1 MRDLARMKLHDPELR
16 DESSRAGP
24 VVAVRR
30 PDAVAVKNVS
40 KRYISRLEA
49 VQAVSDVS
57 LTVGAGEFVSIV
69 GPSGCG
75 KSTLLDMIAGLIS
88 TTEGTIEVLG
98 RPVSGPVTELGIV
111 FQQHLLLPWRT
122 VLQNVLLQ
130 VEVRHRKK
138 THHLER
144 AQELL
149 ERVGLAEFSNRF
161 PDELSG
167 GMNQRAAI
175 CRALIHDPELLIMDE
190 PFGALDAMTRDQMAL
205 DFHHLSREE
214 GKSVLFVTHSISEA
228 IFLSQKVVVM
238 SARPGQVAAT
248 ISIDLGRERHLDLRE
263 EPEFTR
269 YSRQIRELFQSM
281 GVLRQGRH
289 K

>member
-1 MRDLARMKLHDPELR
+1 MFCCRSKCATAREPTIL
-16 DESSRAGP
+16 SA
-24 VVAVRR
+24 RR
-30 PDAVAVKNVS
+30 SCSNA
-40 KRYISRLEA
+40 
-49 VQAVSDVS
+49 
-57 LTVGAGEFVSIV
+57 
-69 GPSGCG
+69 SG
-75 KSTLLDMIAGLIS
+75 S
-88 TTEGTIEVLG
+88 
-98 RPVSGPVTELGIV
+98 
-111 FQQHLLLPWRT
+111 
-122 VLQNVLLQ
+122 
-130 VEVRHRKK
+130 
-138 THHLER
+138 
-144 AQELL
+144 
-149 ERVGLAEFSNRF
+149 AEFSNRF

-269 YSRQIRELFQSM
+269 TPGRSENCFSRWACCARAGINDAAAAARLQRDSPGSDHPVDPGAVGCLWQICVRGF
-281 GVLRQGRH
+281 GVPIYLVPAPTDVWDQ
-289 K
+289 